1 MAGALLRR
9 CIPAPV
15 AKFHEHLRPHLP
27 ERSFITVHYT
37 YFICTCMV
45 SSLIIWGSATP
56 FRSVSYTD
64 SLFLAVSAMTLAGLN
79 TVNLS
84 TLNTFQ
90 QFMLFLLIIL
100 GSAILVSSVV
110 VHVRK
115 KAFQRKL
122 ESIILEKHNRRHRS
136 FPLSFSFSRPR
147 TATDTTGA
155 EPDGMILRGRTTR
168 DHPEANPEAEQSPVA
183 SGSFSTR
190 PSQTLLPPSHDLP
203 DVEQGHG
210 QYELSKVVSEPQ
222 STATRVNDHDT
233 ITEHIRFQSPPPHER
248 HHRHTQIFSG
258 AGVGA
263 FDLSRHPRNASQ
275 STLSHPTPF
284 DDNTRRPSFPNLDK
298 YIKTVNGLVGRN
310 SQFYNLSVAEREE
323 LGGLEYQAVSLL
335 SIIVPAYFVTWQL
348 IGAIGCGTYIN
359 LNRPSVAR
367 TNGLNP
373 YWVGAFFA
381 ISAFNNSGMALL
393 DANMTAFQTSYYMLL
408 TMSLLILAGN
418 TCYPPFL
425 RLVLWT
431 MKNVMPDT
439 PKWQEKKKVVSFILD
454 HPRRTYTHLF
464 PSRETWYLVFTVVVL
479 NGIDWFAF
487 CVLDIGNKS
496 IESIPERFRVLDG
509 LFQAFAIRSGGFYVF
524 AIPDLRPG
532 LLVLYVLMMYISVY
546 PVTMAMRNTNTYE
559 ERSLGVYAD
568 QIEQGIDV
576 TSSTGRAG
584 GRSNFLQIFGHGFSG
599 GSSSYFIRQQLH
611 GQLAHDLWWLALA
624 VLFITIV
631 ETGQFERDPTVFSI
645 FNIMFEVVSGYGCVG
660 VSTGVPWAAYSFC
673 GSWHVTSKLILCAVM
688 LRGRHRGLPVAIDKA
703 ILLPDKTLAWAEE
716 EDAQLRLERSLSRQR
731 TGLKES

>member
-1 MAGALLRR
+1 MAREEEGRILYPGSSSTNIYSLIPKPGDLVPRIHRR
-9 CIPAPV
+9 R
-15 AKFHEHLRPHLP
+15 AKRHRLVCVSIHSLTHRTF
-27 ERSFITVHYT
+27 
-37 YFICTCMV
+37 
-45 SSLIIWGSATP
+45 SSLI
-56 FRSVSYTD
+56 
-64 SLFLAVSAMTLAGLN
+64 
-79 TVNLS
+79 
-84 TLNTFQ
+84 
-90 QFMLFLLIIL
+90 
-100 GSAILVSSVV
+100 
-110 VHVRK
+110 
-115 KAFQRKL
+115 
-122 ESIILEKHNRRHRS
+122 
-136 FPLSFSFSRPR
+136 
-147 TATDTTGA
+147 
-155 EPDGMILRGRTTR
+155 
-168 DHPEANPEAEQSPVA
+168 
-183 SGSFSTR
+183 
-190 PSQTLLPPSHDLP
+190 
-203 DVEQGHG
+203 
-210 QYELSKVVSEPQ
+210 
-222 STATRVNDHDT
+222 
-233 ITEHIRFQSPPPHER
+233 
-248 HHRHTQIFSG
+248 
-258 AGVGA
+258 
-263 FDLSRHPRNASQ
+263 LSR
-275 STLSHPTPF
+275 
-284 DDNTRRPSFPNLDK
+284 
-298 YIKTVNGLVGRN
+298 
-310 SQFYNLSVAEREE
+310 
-323 LGGLEYQAVSLL
+323 
-335 SIIVPAYFVTWQL
+335 
-348 IGAIGCGTYIN
+348 
-359 LNRPSVAR
+359 
-367 TNGLNP
+367 
-373 YWVGAFFA
+373 
-381 ISAFNNSGMALL
+381 
-393 DANMTAFQTSYYMLL
+393 
-408 TMSLLILAGN
+408 
-418 TCYPPFL
+418 
-425 RLVLWT
+425 
-431 MKNVMPDT
+431 
-439 PKWQEKKKVVSFILD
+439 
-454 HPRRTYTHLF
+454 
-464 PSRETWYLVFTVVVL
+464 
-479 NGIDWFAF
+479 F